1 MSEESFPLT
10 PELPPP
16 TKQTCQDVVR
26 HSTKLVRGDRAHQL
40 QNQDI
45 PCFFPKIEV
54 EKIKAGKRTKKRES
68 LFSSYLFVNLEQPV
82 LEFSRG
88 S

>member
-1 MSEESFPLT
+1 M
-10 PELPPP
+10 
-16 TKQTCQDVVR
+16 
-26 HSTKLVRGDRAHQL
+26 
-40 QNQDI
+40 
-45 PCFFPKIEV
+45 